1 MDRQRENLSELI
13 SDDLL
18 TQCIHCGICLS
29 VCPTYDITKLE
40 RSSPRG
46 RIRLIKAFA
55 NNEISLG
62 KLFEDEMSFC
72 LGCRACET
80 ACPAGVQY
88 ENLHQKTK
96 HILNKG
102 RKFSVQKI
110 ALKYF
115 LNKILTSSA
124 KLKSFSRM
132 LFYYQKSWLRKF
144 LHSTSLLKNIFPK
157 LFLMDEL
164 SPQISDV
171 ASDELI
177 DEISLPENEQK
188 YNVAFH
194 VGCIMNVAF
203 AEINLDT
210 IEVLK
215 KSGCKIYTPINQ
227 NCCGALHAH
236 NGELNTAKGLA
247 KSNIDLFEKFGY
259 EYLISNSAGCGAFMK
274 EYVELF
280 NEDKR
285 YTEKAEK
292 FSSKVKDISE
302 FITENDINLKYKRT
316 DERVTYHDACHLVHG
331 QGVFKQPREIINSL
345 PGISYNELND
355 STRCCGSAGIYNIL
369 RQEDSMLFLDQKMEN
384 IIDTNADIVLTSNP
398 GCLLQLRYGVKKYNK
413 NINIKHIVSFVNST
427 TKNEKKN

>member
-18 TQCIHCGICLS
+18 TKCIHCGICLS

-144 LHSTSLLKNIFPK
+144 LHSTSLQHGP
-157 LFLMDEL
+157 
-164 SPQISDV
+164 S
-171 ASDELI
+171 
-177 DEISLPENEQK
+177 
-188 YNVAFH
+188 
-194 VGCIMNVAF
+194 
-203 AEINLDT
+203 
-210 IEVLK
+210 
-215 KSGCKIYTPINQ
+215 
-227 NCCGALHAH
+227 
-236 NGELNTAKGLA
+236 
-247 KSNIDLFEKFGY
+247 
-259 EYLISNSAGCGAFMK
+259 
-274 EYVELF
+274 
-280 NEDKR
+280 
-285 YTEKAEK
+285 
-292 FSSKVKDISE
+292 
-302 FITENDINLKYKRT
+302 
-316 DERVTYHDACHLVHG
+316 HLQSH
-331 QGVFKQPREIINSL
+331 
-345 PGISYNELND
+345 
-355 STRCCGSAGIYNIL
+355 
-369 RQEDSMLFLDQKMEN
+369 
-384 IIDTNADIVLTSNP
+384 
-398 GCLLQLRYGVKKYNK
+398 
-413 NINIKHIVSFVNST
+413 
-427 TKNEKKN
+427 